1 MERKSYSY
9 IQMNTST
16 YLLQGCD
23 QVALQI
29 RKKAKF
35 TGDGYPDYVFTEK
48 YSDIELSTEI
58 IGLNLIYINQLAAVL
73 EGTLRTLICEL
84 MQVDAGRIGELSI
97 SKKYDDEYG
106 AICRAYSITKKYK
119 DDVEFKGGWDNLKR
133 QYKEVFDKNI
143 DLVLDKEKTSG
154 LNSIFTLR
162 NVAAHGTAII
172 TPKEK
177 LEDGSEADYPFKW
190 QRKLQ
195 ILSVYVKKEFDLDL
209 LDALQHPSLSYHFT
223 ELVKEFLSKF
233 RCGAEFPTN
242 SQALFNNLVSY
253 NFGYRNHFE
262 FPQAN
267 EN

>member
-1 MERKSYSY
+1 MERNTYSY

-29 RKKAKF
+29 RRKARF
-35 TGDGYPDYVFTEK
+35 TGEGYPDYIFTEK
-48 YSDIELSTEI
+48 YSDIELSTEM

-73 EGTLRTLICEL
+73 EGTLRTFICEV
-84 MQVDAGRIGELSI
+84 MQVDAGKIGELSI
-97 SKKYDDEYG
+97 SKKSDDDYG

-119 DDVEFKGGWDNLKR
+119 EDVEFKGGLDNLKR
-133 QYKEVFDKNI
+133 QYKEVLNKNI
-143 DLVLDKEKTSG
+143 DSVLDKEKASG

-195 ILSVYVKKEFDLDL
+195 SLSVYVKKEFDLDL

-223 ELVKEFLSKF
+223 ELVKEFLNKF
-233 RCGAEFPTN
+233 RGGANLPIN
-242 SQALFNNLVSY
+242 SEALFNNLGNYS
-253 NFGYRNHFE
+253 FGYQNHFE
-262 FPQAN
+262 FP
-267 EN
+267 